1 MRLVVEGGWAAIC
14 LGHLCL
20 QVLALELRLDRKTKK
35 ATDAQ
40 AESLVKRKIDSGILY
55 ASGLIA
61 GEGLIGILLAVFA
74 VAGLDVALG
83 EDLGPIGALVFFTG
97 LTFSLAYFSV
107 FRKFER

>member
-40 AESLVKRKIDSGILY
+40 AESLVKRKID
-55 ASGLIA
+55 SGLIA